1 MDLKVMKKK
10 FNKKNKFEEAS
21 ASPELLLLLEKSES
35 LSKTIVWWET
45 NISEVI
51 DELDRLD
58 TLPQT
63 PQIEEQIDIE
73 QNKLRKLLRRGD
85 MERQNLDKLEKD
97 IKNFFLVKAIM
108 P

>member
-1 MDLKVMKKK
+1 MKKK
-10 FNKKNKFEEAS
+10 INKKNKLGEAV
-21 ASPELLLLLEKSES
+21 ASPELLLLLEKSEN

-85 MERQNLDKLEKD
+85 MERQNLDKLETE
-97 IKNFFLVKAIM
+97 IKNFFLFKAIM
-108 P
+108 

>member
-1 MDLKVMKKK
+1 MKKK
-10 FNKKNKFEEAS
+10 FNKKNKFEEVS

-73 QNKLRKLLRRGD
+73 QHKLRKLLRRGD

-97 IKNFFLVKAIM
+97 IKNFFLFKAIM

>member
-1 MDLKVMKKK
+1 MKKK